1 MQHAQNKMCYARW
14 VHRKGSVER
23 APYYPIF
30 LDLCSRKVVVI
41 GGGPVA
47 ERKVKTLLEAGAR
60 VTVVAPDATA
70 ALQRWDAGKKLR
82 WLARKYRASDLNGA
96 ILVFSATDRPEIE
109 RQVAAAAVRRG
120 IPVNSAGKPES
131 GTFLVPARAQR
142 GRLQIAVSTGG
153 ASPALARSLA
163 QQLKKWIGPEYA
175 EWTRL
180 LARLR
185 PRIVKSVAPENRPRL
200 LEQLTDS
207 KILRLLRQG
216 RQQEAVEV
224 AERLMQR
231 GQLKPPQRRSN
242 KKATVARLPAR
253 RS

>member
-1 MQHAQNKMCYARW
+1 MIWPLTPIRLL
-14 VHRKGSVER
+14 ER

-60 VTVVAPDATA
+60 VIVVAPQATA
-70 ALQRWDAGKKLR
+70 ALQRWDAGKKVR

-109 RQVAAAAVRRG
+109 RQVAAAAARRG
-120 IPVNSAGKPES
+120 IAVNCAGKPES
-131 GTFLVPARAQR
+131 GSFLVPARAQR

-153 ASPALARSLA
+153 ASPVLACRLA
-163 QQLKKWIGPEYA
+163 QQLQQQIGPEYA

-185 PRIVKSVAPENRPRL
+185 PRIVKSVPLENRPRL
-200 LEQLTDS
+200 LEQLSSD
-207 KILRLLRQG
+207 KFLRLLRHG
-216 RQQEAVEV
+216 RKHEASQA

-231 GQLKPPQRRSN
+231 WEIKTGHRRSN
-242 KKATVARLPAR
+242 KKAAR